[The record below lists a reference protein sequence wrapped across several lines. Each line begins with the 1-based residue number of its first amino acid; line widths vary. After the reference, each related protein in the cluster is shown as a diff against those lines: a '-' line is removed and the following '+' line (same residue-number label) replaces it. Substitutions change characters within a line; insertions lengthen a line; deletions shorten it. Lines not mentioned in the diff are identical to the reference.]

1 VGDPQVAA
9 LLAAAPFRSSL
20 ARGEHDAMVGA
31 EQLRVL
37 VPAPVDLPGLG
48 HNAHVESP
56 AAVAA
61 LLAHH
66 LAHSHT
72 D

>member
-1 VGDPQVAA
+1 
-9 LLAAAPFRSSL
+9 
-20 ARGEHDAMVGA
+20 MVGA
-31 EQLRVL
+31 ERLRVL

-48 HNAHVESP
+48 HNAHVESL
-56 AAVAA
+56 ATVAA

>member
-1 VGDPQVAA
+1 
-9 LLAAAPFRSSL
+9 
-20 ARGEHDAMVGA
+20 MVGA

>member
-1 VGDPQVAA
+1 
-9 LLAAAPFRSSL
+9 
-20 ARGEHDAMVGA
+20 MVGA

-37 VPAPVDLPGLG
+37 VPAPVDLPGLS
-48 HNAHVESP
+48 HNAHVKSP
-56 AAVAA
+56 AA

-66 LAHSHT
+66 LAHSLT